1 MLKYLKRKH
10 GSGEEDSD
18 DESQIPQPS
27 TSKGKVSDVKKNR
40 LYNDSY
46 LAIGFTWTGEE
57 KCPLPLGIVCGKKL
71 ANTAMVPAKLKRH
84 FNTNHSHLSNK
95 TVDYFRRL
103 LDSQQKLRKVFKRK
117 VTISD
122 KAQEASYLVAELV
135 AKKMKSHTIAE
146 SFIMPACKIIVRTML
161 GEEAECE
168 VSKVPVSDNTI
179 NTRVDDLSN
188 NISGILSEILQN
200 NNFALQVDETTD
212 ITGKAQLLAFVRFE
226 NEGEIIENF
235 LCCKELPETTKGH
248 DIFNILSSNLES
260 YNLSWNQCVGIC
272 TDGAPSMIGSVQGFV
287 SRVKEKNSEVITTHC
302 FLHREVLVSK
312 IIGNDLKQVLD
323 ITVNMVNFIKQR
335 PLKSR
340 MFARLCENM
349 QKDHVTLLL
358 HTEAR
363 WLSRGK
369 VLSRVFELRQ
379 ELLLFF
385 KENNKAS
392 FCECLE
398 STNWQMKLAYLA
410 DIYQHLN
417 NLNTSMQGAKENIL
431 TSTDKLLA
439 FKNKLSVWK
448 KHLSRGNVEMFP
460 LLLQVQTQTKYEYV
474 IPLITSHLG
483 SLSEKLHKYFPSL
496 SSDMYDWVRNPFTE
510 FSPSTENLLSL
521 QEEEELSEL
530 QCDRT
535 LKMKF
540 NEVLL
545 DKFWISA
552 KREYPV
558 ISVKALNVLLQFS
571 TSYLCEQAFSCLT
584 IIKSKSR
591 NRLLSVEEK
600 LRVCLSKIRPRIS
613 QIRREKQAQV
623 SH

>member
-1 MLKYLKRKH
+1 
-10 GSGEEDSD
+10 
-18 DESQIPQPS
+18 
-27 TSKGKVSDVKKNR
+27 
-40 LYNDSY
+40 
-46 LAIGFTWTGEE
+46 
-57 KCPLPLGIVCGKKL
+57 
-71 ANTAMVPAKLKRH
+71 
-84 FNTNHSHLSNK
+84 
-95 TVDYFRRL
+95 
-103 LDSQQKLRKVFKRK
+103 
-117 VTISD
+117 
-122 KAQEASYLVAELV
+122 
-135 AKKMKSHTIAE
+135 MKSHTIAE
-146 SFIMPACKIIVRTML
+146 SLIMPSCKIIVRTML

-179 NTRVDDLSN
+179 TRRVDDLSN

-226 NEGEIIENF
+226 NEGEIMENF

-248 DIFNILSSNLES
+248 DIFNILSSYLES

-272 TDGAPSMIGSVQGFV
+272 TDGAPSMIGSVQDFV

-312 IIGNDLKQVLD
+312 SIGNDLKQVLD

-379 ELLLFF
+379 EQLLFF

-417 NLNTSMQGAKENIL
+417 NLNTSMQGAKDNIL

-521 QEEEELSEL
+521 QEEELSEL

-535 LKMKF
+535 LKTKF

-591 NRLLSVEEK
+591 NRLLSVEEE

-623 SH
+623 SHSR